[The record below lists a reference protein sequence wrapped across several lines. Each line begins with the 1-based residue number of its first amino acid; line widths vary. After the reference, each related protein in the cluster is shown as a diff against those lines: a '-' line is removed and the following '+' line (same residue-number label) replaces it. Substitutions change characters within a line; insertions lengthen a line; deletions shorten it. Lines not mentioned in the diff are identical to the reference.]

1 MPSGTAAFFSG
12 ALAGA
17 AGTLASYPFDLLRTT
32 MAAQG
37 EPKVYFSMV
46 HAARSIAATQG
57 VQGLYRGLGVTL
69 LEIMPYAALQFG
81 LYEAFNNLVDK
92 TMQNMK
98 DKNRTRSWTP
108 PAALQPFLCGLLAG
122 TLAKLGTHPLDV
134 VKKRYQI
141 AGLQR
146 SVKYGQ
152 RVSLTVASSL
162 LTCVREIAVKEG
174 LSGFYKGTVPSL
186 LKAAPSAAVTLACY
200 DIIFRALTSASG
212 YENGA
217 SSTHTVTKSQ
227 N

>member
-12 ALAGA
+12 AFAGA

-37 EPKVYFSMV
+37 EPKVYSSMI
-46 HAARSIAATQG
+46 HAARSITTTQG
-57 VQGLYRGLGVTL
+57 IQGLYRGLGVTL

-81 LYEAFNNLVDK
+81 LYEAFNNVVDNALQDLREK
-92 TMQNMK
+92 K
-98 DKNRTRSWTP
+98 GPKSWTP
-108 PAALQPFLCGLLAG
+108 PGALQPFVCGLLAG

-152 RVSLTVASSL
+152 RVSLNVASSL

-174 LSGFYKGTVPSL
+174 FAGFYKGTIPSL

-200 DIIFRALTSASG
+200 DIIFKALITASG
-212 YENGA
+212 HNDGVIA
-217 SSTHTVTKSQ
+217 SPSMNKSHH
-227 N
+227 